1 LLFSYLAPLT
11 NSQLAAGLVVDGI
24 VKRKKKKAGG
34 VDPEP
39 EARLLAIW
47 TGEILVPAGLLIY
60 GFTLQ
65 YRTHWFGPIF
75 GMGLACF
82 GMQIIT
88 TVCYTYS
95 IDCYRAEGSD
105 ISQLFNFIRQEI
117 GMTFAFYAIKMGD
130 SIGYQFTFLFFAIM
144 GSVLAFAPMVVLMWK
159 GREIREKMGSPKGV
173 SALDDRPRDELGE

>member
-1 LLFSYLAPLT
+1 MVNFSHNNT
-11 NSQLAAGLVVDGI
+11 NHHQ
-24 VKRKKKKAGG
+24 
-34 VDPEP
+34 
-39 EARLLAIW
+39 
-47 TGEILVPAGLLIY
+47 AGLLIY

-65 YRTHWFGPIF
+65 YHTHWFGPIF

-117 GMTFAFYAIKMGD
+117 GMTFAFYAIEMGD
-130 SIGYQFTFLFFAIM
+130 KIGYQFTFLFFALM
-144 GSVLAFAPMVVLMWK
+144 GSVLAFAPIWVLMSK
-159 GREIREKMGSPKGV
+159 GQRIREKFGTPKGV
-173 SALDDRPRDELGE
+173 NAFDQKMENDSVR

>member
-1 LLFSYLAPLT
+1 MP
-11 NSQLAAGLVVDGI
+11 NIVQLAAGLVVDGI
-24 VKRKKKKAGG
+24 VMRKRSKAGG
-34 VDPEP
+34 HDPDP

-130 SIGYQFTFLFFAIM
+130 AIGYQFTFLFFAIM
-144 GSVLAFAPMVVLMWK
+144 GSVLAFAPMVLLMWK
-159 GREIREKMGSPKGV
+159 GRKIRERFGAPRGV
-173 SALDDRPRDELGE
+173 NALDQWMADELME